1 MFAAHRSLHI
11 RPWILDECSW
21 SLRENTWN
29 LWWDRCVL
37 NLSIDSIALH
47 CFELREEEERRQ
59 PQRYRKIPVLQRLVR
74 RRQCLWL
81 IQEAASS
88 NGFHVFF
95 ILVHY
100 VFDVVL
106 PSCSHM
112 SKYEHLWQSDLEGG
126 EAWQFTP
133 LMQSL
138 DHDAPTLRQR

>member
-1 MFAAHRSLHI
+1 MFAAHRCTSAHGFWMNAVDHYVKI
-11 RPWILDECSW
+11 PETYDE
-21 SLRENTWN
+21 
-29 LWWDRCVL
+29 RCVL

-59 PQRYRKIPVLQRLVR
+59 PQRYRKIPVLQRHVR

-95 ILVHY
+95 TLVHY
-100 VFDVVL
+100 VFDIVL
-106 PSCSHM
+106 PGCTHM

-126 EAWQFTP
+126 EASQFTP